1 MGHKLEYD
9 HENLSLRKA
18 GRRVWSFAR
27 TPFLYLL
34 LSLTLTVILYAVL
47 SPFVDTAEEKALK
60 ASNERYGSIVP
71 RLERRTD
78 LVRDAITDLQ
88 YKDND
93 IYDRVF
99 HAQAPSVDPM
109 SSADL
114 FFASDTI
121 PDASLVVY
129 AEAKAD
135 DLLSRSDEVER
146 MFRSI
151 VLSVAD
157 SAFTMPP
164 MTIPVGEISYPQVGA
179 STGMKINP
187 FYKAYVAHKGM
198 DFLVPMS
205 TPVLAA
211 ADGVVASVSTS
222 NTQGKVLVIDHAGG
236 YSTLYAHLESVSV
249 SPGQKVRCGRAVASV
264 GMSGKSYAPHLH
276 FEVLLDGV
284 NMDPAGYIF
293 ASVDPEEY
301 ANMLYMAEHTTQSM
315 D

>member
-18 GRRVWSFAR
+18 GRRVWSLLRMA
-27 TPFLYLL
+27 FLYLL
-34 LSLTLTVILYAVL
+34 LSMTLAIIVYLVSSLFI
-47 SPFVDTAEEKALK
+47 DTPEEKALK
-60 ASNERYGSIVP
+60 AEIGRYSSTVP
-71 RLERRTD
+71 ALEPRAD
-78 LVRDAITDLQ
+78 LIRDAVSNLQ

-93 IYDRVF
+93 IYEQVF
-99 HAQAPSVDPM
+99 HAQAPSVNPM
-109 SSADL
+109 SSLDL

-121 PDASLVVY
+121 PDAELVGY
-129 AEAKAD
+129 AARKAD
-135 DLLSRSDEVER
+135 DLLERSGDVER

-157 SAFTMPP
+157 TSLTMPP
-164 MTIPVGEISYPQVGA
+164 MTMPVQDISYPQVGA
-179 STGMKINP
+179 SEGQKINP
-187 FYKAYVAHKGM
+187 FYKAYVAHKGL
-198 DFLVPMS
+198 DLLVPMS

-211 ADGVVASVSTS
+211 ADGVVAWVVTS
-222 NTQGKVLVIDHAGG
+222 NTRGKVLSINHAGG
-236 YSTLYAHLESVSV
+236 YSTVYAHLESVTV
-249 SPGQKVRCGRAVASV
+249 TPGQKVRCGRQVATV